1 MKGRVLI
8 GRRALNQGGGGV
20 VYQESVAIGQKL
32 KEQMSHKETVQAH
45 GNRNN

>member
-1 MKGRVLI
+1 MKGKEGGHLI
-8 GRRALNQGGGGV
+8 RGGGV

>member
-1 MKGRVLI
+1 MLI
-8 GRRALNQGGGGV
+8 GRRALNRGGV

>member
-1 MKGRVLI
+1 MLI
-8 GRRALNQGGGGV
+8 GRRALNQGGGGGV

>member
-1 MKGRVLI
+1 MLI
-8 GRRALNQGGGGV
+8 GRRALNQGGGG

-45 GNRNN
+45 GNINN